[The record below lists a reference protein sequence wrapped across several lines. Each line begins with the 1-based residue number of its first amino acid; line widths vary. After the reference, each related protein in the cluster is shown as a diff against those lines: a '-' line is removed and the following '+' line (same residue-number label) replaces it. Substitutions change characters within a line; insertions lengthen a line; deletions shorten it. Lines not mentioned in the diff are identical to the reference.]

1 MATSQSES
9 GSEST
14 PGNTMRE
21 RVGNRR
27 GRIYITVLLNTN
39 RYLVTTGLAI
49 ILFVL
54 IVAISRLGTTSLRVA
69 MTTDSPVI
77 PVFQAMIIV
86 SATVVALVVT
96 INQLVL
102 AQEIGP
108 LSDQR
113 DRMSGAMEFLRNA
126 EKFFS
131 STSPPEPGS
140 FLRALVDTT
149 INNAETLNDAV
160 ADTTNDELR
169 ERTTQFTEGLV
180 NNATTV
186 SESLEDA
193 QFGQFDVVQAALDYN
208 YAWKIYQVR
217 RLRKDHGTDLT
228 DDQRE
233 AFEDLEESL
242 ISFGPAREHIKTLY
256 FQWQLVNL
264 SRQIIYIGI
273 LAFAVAPGTALFI
286 DAGSFPG
293 TTFGVDNMTWIISG
307 VFTIVTLPVLL
318 LASYTLRLA
327 TIAKRTL
334 AIGPFI
340 LRSSSRTEDIE
351 WQD

>member
-1 MATSQSES
+1 MGANE
-9 GSEST
+9 SEST
-14 PGNTMRE
+14 PDNTMRE

-27 GRIYITVLLNTN
+27 ERIYITILLNAN
-39 RYLVTTGLAI
+39 RHLVTAGLAG
-49 ILFVL
+49 ILFGL
-54 IVAISRLGTTSLRVA
+54 IFAMTSLSTTSLRAA
-69 MTTDSPVI
+69 MAADSPVI
-77 PVFQAMIIV
+77 PVFQALIIV
-86 SATVVALVVT
+86 TATVVALVVA

-102 AQEIGP
+102 SQEIGP
-108 LSDQR
+108 LNDQR
-113 DRMSGAMEFLRNA
+113 DRMSGAMEFLRDT
-126 EKFFS
+126 EDFFD

-140 FLRALVDTT
+140 FLQALVDTT
-149 INNAETLNDAV
+149 SNNAEMLDDAI
-160 ADTTNDELR
+160 ANTTNDELR
-169 ERTTQFTEGLV
+169 EQTIQFTESLI

-186 SESLEDA
+186 SEKLEGA
-193 QFGQFDVVQAALDYN
+193 QFGQFDVVQAALDFN

-233 AFEDLEESL
+233 AFENLEETL
-242 ISFGPAREHIKTLY
+242 TFFGPAREHIKTLY

-264 SRQIIYIGI
+264 SRQIIYVGI
-273 LAFAVAPGTALFI
+273 VVFAIAPGTVLFI

-293 TTFGVDNMTWIISG
+293 MTFGVDNMTWIISG
-307 VFTIVTLPVLL
+307 AFTIGSLPLLL

-340 LRSSSRTEDIE
+340 LRSSSRTEEIE
-351 WQD
+351 WQE